1 MCPFSRKEWQWWSW
15 SWCVCVV
22 CACAGLRHVHFAY
35 INRADRLWKQEHHAP
50 AFTVHGHER
59 VRRWRQWL
67 KHADVSFYRGE
78 GYESLSCGLGVWP
91 MSGIAGRKIWIPG
104 WQKST
109 NDRKKDVFGNRPG
122 RLSED
127 ISEHIIQFEIGDV
140 RQFWA
145 RFFSRASIFVSLIR

>member
-35 INRADRLWKQEHHAP
+35 INRADRLWKQGHHAP

-109 NDRKKDVFGNRPG
+109 NDRKKDEFMKTITVKPKFPG
-122 RLSED
+122 IFCNYFSSSCSDGIVSHWIHLLFCRLKLM
-127 ISEHIIQFEIGDV
+127 G
-140 RQFWA
+140 
-145 RFFSRASIFVSLIR
+145 